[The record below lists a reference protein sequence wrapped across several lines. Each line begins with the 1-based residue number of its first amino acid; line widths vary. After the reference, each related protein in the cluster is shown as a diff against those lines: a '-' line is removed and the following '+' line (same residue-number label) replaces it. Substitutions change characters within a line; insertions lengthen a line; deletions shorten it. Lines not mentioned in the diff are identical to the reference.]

1 MTSYL
6 DASLPTRSEHL
17 WRYTPWS
24 RVHPTKVDE
33 LPAVGELVIESDD
46 AEIKLISKKNIE
58 HGNDIARIF
67 LDNVI
72 EKSHVLAPENKTTHV
87 QIRAG
92 GHAVAA
98 HIHIESTQ
106 SSSVMFHLTGE
117 AEWVGLWLTG
127 NIHSNSQL
135 SVGLINELSSES
147 VLVRTDNWNVERDG
161 EFELATLSLGGQRI
175 KSDIRTSLSGSNST
189 HNQFIAVHGHGTRHD
204 DHHIEIHH
212 QQPHT
217 NSKLTVNAACDDRSH
232 SVGTGAL
239 TIDDAAQHTD
249 AGQVFRNLLLSESAR
264 AEAIPELEVMAN
276 EVAAAH
282 GAASAPL
289 DAMQMHYLMS
299 RGLSKEEAT
308 AMLVEGFLVDSFVD
322 VRSDPVREAMQTRLT
337 VHLECQ
343 LIG

>member
-24 RVHPTKVDE
+24 RVHPTKVNE
-33 LPAVGELVIESDD
+33 LPQVGELVIESEET
-46 AEIKLISKKNIE
+46 EIKQNPRQAVK
-58 HGNDIARIF
+58 HGGDIARIF
-67 LDNVI
+67 LDDVVL
-72 EKSHVLAPENKTTHV
+72 KTHVLTPEADTTHV
-87 QIRAG
+87 KIRAG

-98 HIHIESTQ
+98 HIHIESSQ
-106 SSSVMFHLTGE
+106 SSSVVLHLTGE
-117 AEWVGLWLTG
+117 AEWVGLWLSG
-127 NIHSNSQL
+127 NIRSNSRL
-135 SVGLINELSSES
+135 SVGLINELSSDS
-147 VLVRTDNWNVERDG
+147 VFVRTDNWNVERDG
-161 EFELATLSLGGQRI
+161 EFELATLSLGGQRN
-175 KSDIRTSLSGSNST
+175 KSDIRTTLSGSNSA
-189 HNQFIAVHGHGTRHD
+189 HNQYIAVHGHGTRHD

-212 QQPHT
+212 QKPHT
-217 NSKLTVNAACDDRSH
+217 NSKLTLNAACDDRSH

-239 TIDDAAQHTD
+239 TIDDEAQHTD
-249 AGQVFRNLLLSESAR
+249 AGQVFRNLLLSPSAR

-282 GAASAPL
+282 GAASAPI
-289 DAMQMHYLMS
+289 DQMQMHYLMS

-308 AMLVEGFLVDSFVD
+308 AMLVEGFLVDSFVE
-322 VRSDPVREAMQTRLT
+322 VRSESVREAMQTRLT

>member
-33 LPAVGELVIESDD
+33 LPAVGELVIESDNT
-46 AEIKLISKKNIE
+46 EIKTIPKKNIE
-58 HGNDIARIF
+58 HGNDIARVF

-72 EKSHVLAPENKTTHV
+72 ENTHVLTPENKTTHV

-98 HIHIESTQ
+98 HIHIESTHP
-106 SSSVMFHLTGE
+106 SSVMFHLTGE

-147 VLVRTDNWNVERDG
+147 VLVRTDNWNVKRDG

-175 KSDIRTSLSGSNST
+175 KSDIRTTLSGSNST
-189 HNQFIAVHGHGTRHD
+189 HKQFIAVHGHGTRHD

-249 AGQVFRNLLLSESAR
+249 AGQIFRNLLLSQSAR

-282 GAASAPL
+282 GAASAPI
-289 DAMQMHYLMS
+289 DALQMHYLMS

-308 AMLVEGFLVDSFVD
+308 SMLVEGFLVDSFVE
-322 VRSDPVREAMQTRLT
+322 VGSDSVREAMQTRLT

>member
-33 LPAVGELVIESDD
+33 LPAVGELVIESDN
-46 AEIKLISKKNIE
+46 AEIKLVSKKNIE

-67 LDNVI
+67 LDNVV
-72 EKSHVLAPENKTTHV
+72 EKTHVLTPENKTTHV

-106 SSSVMFHLTGE
+106 PSSVMFHLTGE

-175 KSDIRTSLSGSNST
+175 KSDIRTTLSGSNST

-239 TIDDAAQHTD
+239 TIDDAAQ
-249 AGQVFRNLLLSESAR
+249 VFRNLLLSESAR

-299 RGLSKEEAT
+299 RGLNKEEAT

>member
-33 LPAVGELVIESDD
+33 LPTIGEVVVESED
-46 AEIKLISKKNIE
+46 AELKIVPKKSIQ
-58 HGNDIARIF
+58 HGDDIARIF
-67 LDNVI
+67 LDEVI
-72 EKSHVLAPENKTTHV
+72 ENTHLLALENETSHVH
-87 QIRAG
+87 IRAG

-127 NIHSNSQL
+127 DIRPNSQL
-135 SVGLINELSSES
+135 SVGLINELSDETI
-147 VLVRTDNWNVERDG
+147 LVRTDNWNVERDG
-161 EFELATLSLGGQRI
+161 DFELATLSLGGQRI
-175 KSDIRTSLSGSNST
+175 KSDIRTTLSGSNSN
-189 HNQFIAVHGHGTRHD
+189 HKQFIAIHGHGTRHD
-204 DHHIEIHH
+204 DHHVEIHH
-212 QQPHT
+212 QQPHS

-239 TIDDAAQHTD
+239 TIDDDAQHTD
-249 AGQVFRNLLLSESAR
+249 AGQIFRNLLLSPSAR

-282 GAASAPL
+282 GAASAPI
-289 DAMQMHYLMS
+289 DPTQMHYLMS
-299 RGLSKEEAT
+299 RGLSQEEAT
-308 AMLVEGFLVDSFVD
+308 AMLVEGFLVDSFVELG
-322 VRSDPVREAMQTRLT
+322 SDSVREAMQTRLT

-343 LIG
+343 LLG

>member
-33 LPAVGELVIESDD
+33 LPAVGELVIESDNT
-46 AEIKLISKKNIE
+46 EIKTIPKKNIE
-58 HGNDIARIF
+58 HGNDIARVF

-72 EKSHVLAPENKTTHV
+72 ENTHVLTPENKTTHV

-98 HIHIESTQ
+98 HIHIESKHP
-106 SSSVMFHLTGE
+106 SSVMLHLTGE

-147 VLVRTDNWNVERDG
+147 VLVRTDNWNVKRDG

-175 KSDIRTSLSGSNST
+175 KSDIRTTLSGSNST
-189 HNQFIAVHGHGTRHD
+189 HKQFIAVHGHGTRHD
-204 DHHIEIHH
+204 DHHVEIHH

-249 AGQVFRNLLLSESAR
+249 AGQIFRNLLLSQSAR

-282 GAASAPL
+282 GAASAPI
-289 DAMQMHYLMS
+289 DALQMHYLMS

-308 AMLVEGFLVDSFVD
+308 SMLVEGFLVDSFVE
-322 VRSDPVREAMQTRLT
+322 VGSDSVREAMQTRLT

>member
-33 LPAVGELVIESDD
+33 LPAVGELVIESEDV
-46 AEIKLISKKNIE
+46 EIKAISKKDIE
-58 HGNDIARIF
+58 HGQDIARIF

-72 EKSHVLAPENKTTHV
+72 GNTHVLTPENKINHV
-87 QIRAG
+87 HVKAG

-98 HIHIESTQ
+98 HIHIESKQ
-106 SSSVMFHLTGE
+106 PSSVMLHLTGE

-127 NIHSNSQL
+127 SIHPNSQL

-147 VLVRTDNWNVERDG
+147 VLVRTDNWKIERDG

-175 KSDIRTSLSGSNST
+175 KSDIRTILSGSNST

-239 TIDDAAQHTD
+239 TIDDDAQHTD
-249 AGQVFRNLLLSESAR
+249 AGQIFRNLLLSESAR

-282 GAASAPL
+282 GAASAPI

-308 AMLVEGFLVDSFVD
+308 SMLVEGFLVDSFVE
-322 VRSDPVREAMQTRLT
+322 VRSDSVREAMQTRLT

-343 LIG
+343 LLG

>member
-24 RVHPTKVDE
+24 RVHPTKVNE
-33 LPAVGELVIESDD
+33 LPSVGELVIESGET
-46 AEIKLISKKNIE
+46 EIKQISKQAIK
-58 HGNDIARIF
+58 HDGDIARIF
-67 LDNVI
+67 LDDVVI
-72 EKSHVLAPENKTTHV
+72 KTHVLTPETETTHV

-98 HIHIESTQ
+98 HLHIESSQ
-106 SSSVMFHLTGE
+106 SSSVMLHLSGE

-127 NIHSNSQL
+127 NIRSNSHL
-135 SVGLINELSSES
+135 SVGLVNELSSDS
-147 VLVRTDNWNVERDG
+147 VFVRTDDWNVERDG
-161 EFELATLSLGGQRI
+161 DFELATLSLGGQRN
-175 KSDIRTSLSGSNST
+175 KSDIRTTLSGSNSA

-212 QQPHT
+212 QKPHT
-217 NSKLTVNAACDDRSH
+217 NSKLTLNAACDDRSH

-239 TIDDAAQHTD
+239 TIDDEAQHTD
-249 AGQVFRNLLLSESAR
+249 AGQVFRNLLLSPSAR

-289 DAMQMHYLMS
+289 DPMQMHYLMS

-308 AMLVEGFLVDSFVD
+308 AMLVEGFLVDSFVE
-322 VRSDPVREAMQTRLT
+322 VQSESVREAMQTRLT

>member
-33 LPAVGELVIESDD
+33 LPAVGELVIESEDV
-46 AEIKLISKKNIE
+46 EIKAISKKDIE
-58 HGNDIARIF
+58 HGQDIARIF

-72 EKSHVLAPENKTTHV
+72 GNTHVLTPENKINHV
-87 QIRAG
+87 HVKAG

-98 HIHIESTQ
+98 HIHIESKQ
-106 SSSVMFHLTGE
+106 PSSVMLHLTGE

-127 NIHSNSQL
+127 SIHPNSQL

-147 VLVRTDNWNVERDG
+147 VLVRTDNWKIERDG

-175 KSDIRTSLSGSNST
+175 KSDIRTMLSGSNST

-239 TIDDAAQHTD
+239 TIDDDAQHTD
-249 AGQVFRNLLLSESAR
+249 AGQIFRNLLLSESAR

-282 GAASAPL
+282 GAASAPI

-308 AMLVEGFLVDSFVD
+308 SMLVEGFLVDSFVE
-322 VRSDPVREAMQTRLT
+322 VRSDSVREAMQTRLT

-343 LIG
+343 LLG

>member
-33 LPAVGELVIESDD
+33 LPSVGELVIVSTDL
-46 AEIKLISKKNIE
+46 EIKTSSKMNIQ

-67 LDNVI
+67 LDEVV
-72 EKSHVLAPENKTTHV
+72 EQTHVLTPGDGISHIE
-87 QIRAG
+87 IRAG

-98 HIHIESTQ
+98 HIHIETTQ
-106 SSSVMFHLTGE
+106 TSSVMFHLSGE

-127 NIHSNSQL
+127 NIGSNSHL

-147 VLVRTDNWNVERDG
+147 ILVRTDNWNVERDG
-161 EFELATLSLGGQRI
+161 DFELATLSLGGQRI
-175 KSDIRTSLSGSNST
+175 KSDIRTTLSGSNST
-189 HNQFIAVHGHGTRHD
+189 HKQFIAVHGHGTRHD

-217 NSKLTVNAACDDRSH
+217 NSKLVVNAACDDRSH

-239 TIDDAAQHTD
+239 TIDDEAQHTD
-249 AGQVFRNLLLSESAR
+249 AGQVFRNLLLSQSAR

-289 DAMQMHYLMS
+289 DQMQMHYLMS

-308 AMLVEGFLVDSFVD
+308 AMLVEGFLVDSFVE
-322 VRSDPVREAMQTRLT
+322 VRSDSIREAMQTRLT
-337 VHLECQ
+337 VHLECK